1 MKHFIIAATL
11 LASLGANAS
20 AFVCK
25 DMNGKKATIENGV
38 AKQGEFMGYAGKHYY
53 HSGTAEDGSSI
64 FTFDEQ
70 NRLYVHWVND
80 GLTIVTVF
88 SPVMPKINEFEC
100 RELSRQ

>member
-1 MKHFIIAATL
+1 MKKILIAAL
-11 LASLGANAS
+11 VLASFGANAS
-20 AFVCK
+20 AYVCK
-25 DMNGKKATIENGV
+25 DMNGNKVTIENGV
-38 AKQGEFMGYAGKHYY
+38 AKQVEFMGYAGKQYY

-80 GLTIVTVF
+80 GLTIVTIF

-100 RELSRQ
+100 RGTF

>member
-38 AKQGEFMGYAGKHYY
+38 AKQGEFMGYAGKHYC